1 MIVKVQHFKDN
12 VIGVWEE
19 QIYSRVEKINRFRD
33 INKDEFIELIIKG
46 KETPELIPV
55 THFEIDKA
63 TTEENIIHVA
73 LVGAIWLMNDEGKT
87 IEKLV

>member
-19 QIYSRVEKINRFRD
+19 EIYSNVEKIRKFRD
-33 INKDEFIELIIKG
+33 VNEDEFIELIIKG
-46 KETPELIPV
+46 KEIPELIPV
-55 THFEIDKA
+55 THFQIDEE
-63 TTEENIIHVA
+63 TTENKISHIA
-73 LVGAIWLMNDEGKT
+73 LVGAVWLMNDEGKT

>member
-19 QIYSRVEKINRFRD
+19 QIYSNVEKIFRFRD
-33 INKDEFIELIIKG
+33 ANNDEFLNLQIK
-46 KETPELIPV
+46 EQENLELIPI
-55 THFEIDKA
+55 THTDEKG
-63 TTEENIIHVA
+63 NHPS

-87 IEKLV
+87 IERLV

>member
-12 VIGVWEE
+12 LIESYTEE
-19 QIYSRVEKINRFRD
+19 IYSNVERVCKTRD
-33 INKDEFIELIIKG
+33 INEDLFINLKIKNQDI
-46 KETPELIPV
+46 ETIIPV
-55 THFEIDKA
+55 TH
-63 TTEENIIHVA
+63 TEENENHVA

>member
-19 QIYSRVEKINRFRD
+19 EIYSNVEKVFRFRD
-33 INKDEFIELIIKG
+33 KNNDEFLNLQIKG
-46 KETPELIPV
+46 QEHLELIPI
-55 THFEIDKA
+55 THIIVDEE
-63 TTEENIIHVA
+63 TTEKAVGHEA